1 MKNLL
6 ATYYGIQTEG
16 SCFLDGAEGF
26 MGNDYI
32 YFIIP
37 SGNKEAIHPE
47 QLALSYYL
55 FENVVQK
62 TATPVQNVNG
72 EWSTL
77 FMGEEYTVVKM
88 RPVDR
93 DSQTSH
99 GQELAHFHQVGSG
112 YPFEPQDFSSYGQWK
127 QLWINKL
134 TTFEQKV
141 EQDDAL
147 YYTDYH
153 RKIADIFPYIIGIS
167 ENAIQYLQETE
178 YDNRFHESDQ
188 GTITYKRYT
197 NQCNRDVIWH
207 GNFVYDHPVR
217 DIAEHIRYCILYQG
231 EHGKQNV
238 IEFLQDY
245 QKERSLSVFS
255 WRLLYARLL
264 YPVHFFDLM
273 ERGFS
278 SASSDSLV
286 TSLIDLQQKQLRYE
300 TFLGEF
306 FQTVEVDCDEW
317 EIPVVGWL

>member
-55 FENVVQK
+55 FENGVQK

-99 GQELAHFHQVGSG
+99 GQELAYFHLVGSG
-112 YPFEPQDFSSYGQWK
+112 YPFEPQNFSSYGQWK

-141 EQDDAL
+141 EQDDTL
-147 YYTDYH
+147 YYTD
-153 RKIADIFPYIIGIS
+153 RK
-167 ENAIQYLQETE
+167 
-178 YDNRFHESDQ
+178 
-188 GTITYKRYT
+188 
-197 NQCNRDVIWH
+197 
-207 GNFVYDHPVR
+207 
-217 DIAEHIRYCILYQG
+217 
-231 EHGKQNV
+231 
-238 IEFLQDY
+238 
-245 QKERSLSVFS
+245 SV
-255 WRLLYARLL
+255 
-264 YPVHFFDLM
+264 V
-273 ERGFS
+273 
-278 SASSDSLV
+278 
-286 TSLIDLQQKQLRYE
+286 
-300 TFLGEF
+300 
-306 FQTVEVDCDEW
+306 
-317 EIPVVGWL
+317 